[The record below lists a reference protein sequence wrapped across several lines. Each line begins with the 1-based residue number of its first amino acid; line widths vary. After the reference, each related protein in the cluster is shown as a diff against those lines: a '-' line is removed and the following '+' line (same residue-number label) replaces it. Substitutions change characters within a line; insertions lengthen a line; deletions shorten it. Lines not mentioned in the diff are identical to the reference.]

1 MRIIIIVTEIII
13 IIIIIITIGI
23 VFEIGKASIYCMN
36 NKNPN

>member
-1 MRIIIIVTEIII
+1 MRIIIIVTE